1 MKNRYT
7 VSFTITFVVLA
18 LDQISKY
25 FVRQLLPLNH
35 SVEVVRDFLNLVHV
49 QNPGI
54 IFGILSRSTYK
65 LTTYLLITVSL
76 VAITFLLLFLR
87 SLKDR
92 DLVLFIAISLILGGA
107 IGNLVDRIAFEKV
120 IDFIDF
126 HWRTYHWPAFNLAD
140 SAITIGMVILVI
152 QVLSDETNTPS
163 M

>member
-1 MKNRYT
+1 M
-7 VSFTITFVVLA
+7 
-18 LDQISKY
+18 
-25 FVRQLLPLNH
+25 
-35 SVEVVRDFLNLVHV
+35 EVVRDFLNLVHV